1 MNFMM
6 MQILAEAATAAP
18 SPPDTMISGNWIT
31 SLVVAVIM
39 ACGGIWL
46 RSSGRKAGLKEATN
60 NITIQDQPVSV
71 RTHADPVYA
80 YQDDLEDH
88 IARIDKSFTE
98 VWETIEGERTIAR
111 NGLGKIHA
119 RLDDQSKVT
128 ATLQGSV
135 EEVGKNV
142 GRLLDLAL
150 NRKPN
155 PRQ

>member
-1 MNFMM
+1 MM

-18 SPPDTMISGNWIT
+18 TPPDTMISGNWIT

-60 NITIQDQPVSV
+60 NITIADQPVNV
-71 RTHADPVYA
+71 RTHADPIFA

-98 VWETIEGERTIAR
+98 VWAAIEGEREIAR
-111 NGLGKIHA
+111 NALGKIHG
-119 RLDDQSKVT
+119 RIDNQ
-128 ATLQGSV
+128 ATSLATMTGTV
-135 EEVGKNV
+135 KAINETLGK
-142 GRLLDLAL
+142 LLDLAL
-150 NRKPN
+150 GKKP
-155 PRQ
+155 PTR